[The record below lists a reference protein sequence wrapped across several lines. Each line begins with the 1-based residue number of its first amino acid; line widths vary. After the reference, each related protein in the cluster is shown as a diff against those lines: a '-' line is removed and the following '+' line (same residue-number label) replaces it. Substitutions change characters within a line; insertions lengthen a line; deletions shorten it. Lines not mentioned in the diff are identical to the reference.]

1 MQEVENL
8 NSSMTSKEIELVIK
22 NPPIWKTANHG

>member
-8 NSSMTSKEIELVIK
+8 NSSMTSKETELIIK
-22 NPPIWKTANHG
+22 NLPIWKTVKHG